1 MVLKKLAVSVLCF
14 QLIFSNFLSEVSALE
29 TENNNPINWISM
41 YGNVGNSSIT
51 PDSINDAAITN
62 DNIIAAGTFDG
73 NKVTDV
79 ENMKG
84 KSDAAI
90 MLYDKNGEQKWET
103 LVGGSAADT
112 FNSVIVSSNG
122 GYVAVGTSQSS
133 DGDLENISK
142 GSKDG
147 VVAKFD
153 NSGNLEK
160 IVTIGGSDT
169 DELKDVIMTY
179 DRGYLAVGY
188 SHSTDGDLENL
199 NKGTDRDAIIVKLD
213 KDLNIEWIDRAGGSG
228 GDAAVKKMDEF
239 SSVMTSSDG
248 GYLAVGYSNST
259 DGDLE
264 NISKGSKDA
273 LMVKYS
279 SDGTKE
285 WVKTYGGLDD
295 DVFTSIAKAHNKSTS
310 SDKDET
316 DEQNTDGGYIL
327 SGTTSSTDNIFEN
340 LNTTGTDNAFILRV
354 DSKGEMIWVD
364 TLENSEKASGK
375 TVLTNRDGFVMAGT
389 YSENDNDFVSQKSYG
404 KEDMFIAYYSEDGAL
419 LNMYTFGGEGK
430 DTVNGLLRTD
440 NSYFLYGNTASNENI
455 FENLLQGKYDGFV
468 ASIDKDAIESYA
480 DEKYIAPVKAWKANA
495 DELSMMA
502 PLLYKDAYVEK
513 KGNQYNVTIYFTN
526 ASIMGTQV
534 SASTLGDVSYE
545 YNGEMLDAQK
555 DEYDE
560 TTQVKSVTI
569 KAKDLDNPILLKIED
584 AMGDIRIVF
593 DTENMVETSNPPYFA
608 PVEVTQPDFGNTWKI
623 NIGGTDT
630 EYTNDMTV
638 LENGNIIVV
647 GETYSN
653 DNDFQNRLNGASS
666 AFINEYNQKGNL
678 LNTTLLGGTEFD
690 SYAYASSVVSSKD
703 GGYVVSGGYREGYN
717 VDPTG
722 DFAQLSTENS
732 VHGLIDGFI
741 AKYDSNHKLIWMN
754 NFSGSSYDQ
763 VKQLKSTSD
772 GGVVALI
779 ETNSTDGDME
789 NENKGLYDL
798 AIVKYSADGKKEWQ
812 RGLGGKSME
821 SAGFGID
828 ILEDGSYIISGSLGS
843 KSGDFSDVTYYGD
856 VFDIFAAKISPEG
869 KLLWT
874 KAYGGDKNEYTNG
887 VISTSDGGFIMLGN
901 TKSTTDTFQGVGTSY
916 DNAFVIKCDA
926 QGEVQWKDVIKS
938 SEYSELSRGI
948 EVDGEYVFLG
958 QSRGTDFDFKN
969 INKGSMDVFVTI
981 YDKSGNRKSLETIG
995 GSSTEY
1001 ASSIC
1006 LLNDYQISLLMYGD
1020 STDGDMKDLNR
1031 GDFDGTLLTY
1041 DYKEKSEAPGDTEGE
1056 EEQPETPGDTEGGEE
1071 EQPETPGDTEGVEEE
1086 QPETPGDIEGGEE
1099 EQPETPG
1106 DTEGGEEHPET
1117 PGHTED
1123 GEKEQPDNS
1132 GDAENIEDKE
1142 AVDTGDNILSI
1153 VALFSSSILMLIITL
1168 YLRKNR
1174 KVNC

>member
-1 MVLKKLAVSVLCF
+1 MTLKKFAVSVLCF
-14 QLIFSNFLSEVSALE
+14 QLIFSNFLSKSNALE

-41 YGNVGNSSIT
+41 YGNFGNSTIT

-62 DNIIAAGTFDG
+62 SNIIAAGTFDG
-73 NKVTDV
+73 NKVTNV
-79 ENMKG
+79 ENIKG

-90 MLYDKNGEQKWET
+90 ILYDKNGNQKWET
-103 LVGGSAADT
+103 LVGGSSADT
-112 FNSVIVSSNG
+112 FNSVVVSSNG
-122 GYVAVGTSQSS
+122 GYIAAGTSQST

-147 VVAKFD
+147 IVAKFD
-153 NSGNLEK
+153 NSGKLEK

-169 DELKDVIMTY
+169 DELKDIIMTY
-179 DRGYLAVGY
+179 DGGYLVVGY
-188 SHSTDGDLENL
+188 SHSTDGDLEKL
-199 NKGTDRDAIIVKLD
+199 NKGTDRDAIIAKLD

-228 GDAAVKKMDEF
+228 GDGAVKKMDEF

-279 SDGTKE
+279 ADGTKE

-295 DVFTSIAKAHNKSTS
+295 DVFTSIAKAHNKSSS

-316 DEQNTDGGYIL
+316 DGQNIDGGYIL
-327 SGTTSSTDNIFEN
+327 SGTTSSTDNIFEG

-364 TLENSEKASGK
+364 TLENSEKSSGK
-375 TVLTNRDGFVMAGT
+375 TVLTNRDGFVMTGT
-389 YSENDNDFVSQKSYG
+389 YSKNDNDFTNQKSYG
-404 KEDMFIAYYSEDGAL
+404 KEDMFIAYYSKDGVF
-419 LNMYTFGGEGK
+419 LNMYTLGGESK

-440 NSYFLYGNTASNENI
+440 NNYYLYGNTASNENI
-455 FENLLQGKYDGFV
+455 FENVLQGKYDGFI
-468 ASIDKDAIESYA
+468 ASIDNAAAESFA
-480 DEKYIAPVKAWKANA
+480 DEKYSVPVKAWKANA

-513 KGNQYNVTIYFTN
+513 SGNQYNITIYFTN

-545 YNGEMLDAQK
+545 YNGEIVDAQK

-560 TTQVKSVTI
+560 TTQVKTVTI
-569 KAKDLDNPILLKIED
+569 KAKGLDNPILLKIKD
-584 AMGDIRIVF
+584 AMGDIRVVF

-608 PVEVTQPDFGNTWKI
+608 PVEVTQADFKNAWKI

-638 LENGNIIVV
+638 LDNGNIIAV

-653 DNDFQNRLNGASS
+653 DNDFQNRLKGASS
-666 AFINEYNQKGNL
+666 AFINEYSPKGEL
-678 LNTTLLGGTEFD
+678 LNTTLLGGNEFD
-690 SYAYASSVVSSKD
+690 SYAYASSVVSSND
-703 GGYVVSGGYREGYN
+703 GTYIVSGGYREGYN
-717 VDPTG
+717 VEPTG
-722 DFAQLSTENS
+722 DFAQLNTENS
-732 VHGLIDGFI
+732 IHGLIDGFI

-754 NFSGSSYDQ
+754 NFGGSLYDQ
-763 VKQLKSTSD
+763 VRQLKSTSD

-789 NENKGLYDL
+789 SQNKGLYDL
-798 AIVKYSADGKKEWQ
+798 SIVKYSADGKTEWQ
-812 RGLGGKSME
+812 RSLGGKSME
-821 SAGFGID
+821 STGFGID

-856 VFDIFAAKISPEG
+856 VFDIFAAKISSKGE
-869 KLLWT
+869 LLWT
-874 KAYGGDKNEYTNG
+874 KAYGGDKNEYANA
-887 VISTSDGGFIMLGN
+887 VMATSDGGFIMLGN

-916 DNAFVIKCDA
+916 DNAFVVKCNE

-938 SEYSELSRGI
+938 SESSELSRGI

-958 QSRGTDFDFKN
+958 SSRGTDYDFKN
-969 INKGSMDVFVTI
+969 INKGSMDVFITT

-1006 LLNDYQISLLMYGD
+1006 LLNDYQISILMYGD
-1020 STDGDMKDLNR
+1020 STDGDMKELNR

-1041 DYKEKSEAPGDTEGE
+1041 DYKEQPENPGDTESGE
-1056 EEQPETPGDTEGGEE
+1056 EEEPDNSGDTEGGEE
-1071 EQPETPGDTEGVEEE
+1071 EQLENPGDTADGENEEDSENSGEVEDTKDEE
-1086 QPETPGDIEGGEE
+1086 QSEISEGSE
-1099 EQPETPG
+1099 
-1106 DTEGGEEHPET
+1106 
-1117 PGHTED
+1117 
-1123 GEKEQPDNS
+1123 NS
-1132 GDAENIEDKE
+1132 QDKE
-1142 AVDTGDNILSI
+1142 IVDTGDNILDM
-1153 VALFSSSILMLIITL
+1153 VALFMASIFMIIITL

-1174 KVNC
+1174 KFNN